1 MTNDGAE
8 RLRSA
13 WVKTHLNLI
22 FNLVLFVAFAAW
34 TFDRAAPKLML
45 GLDGNY
51 VHDFVDLYCTWWDFS
66 FSFTRDFIRTEG
78 SLPYTLNIWLV
89 PSYFTTLLFK
99 QLLDVRLVFVVVA
112 VELFVATYFCG
123 RMLRFDRVASLLAAW
138 IVPVAGLPFFQQPL
152 LYSYFI
158 LVPHLGDLLAL
169 TTIIC
174 ASALTLPLV
183 GWPQNLLVAFGIA
196 AMTILA
202 FFMNPVGVII
212 FGPAIFA
219 FGIGGVVLANLS
231 GRTWQYLGFVVLI
244 AAIVVASG
252 AITFSIGLSIF
263 SAPRFFTDE
272 MTTFQIGKEYISS
285 IFLTGFG
292 KVFVLGGLLGAIYQ
306 RWRSSSKIVLV
317 AAWVHVVLVT
327 LVLGGGFL
335 VVNLPRWSLP
345 SPIYLE
351 TALWPFHALFAS
363 ALFIKIV
370 DVVSVR
376 TKVGAFAHLL
386 PALLIA
392 AFVGCSLI
400 SSRDD
405 VEPDIWRTP
414 MKQNAITT
422 KLEQDISIRPGS
434 AFRGRVANFLGVS
447 SARGKDWLQYHVVDS
462 KILTSIGND
471 MRMVGPWHDQIPT
484 FQEYSP
490 TMSAQSYLMNS
501 RILTNGDRQIRNI
514 VVITKVDVDFLAAH
528 GIRYVLTEAPVAG
541 AQQVLSLNPGLP
553 EVPEILL
560 SEIGSPNLGN
570 YFPDKVTVVNN
581 IGDAIER
588 LKNPIDLRHEIILFE
603 PMTAEL
609 TSAATS
615 RFYLE
620 RNGDIHVVAESRGTS
635 LLLLPFEFSNC
646 EKIESISST
655 ARLVRANVSQT
666 AVLFTG
672 AADLR
677 ISYRFGPL
685 DGMWCRVRDS
695 LEFDRLGGRQAGSRF
710 PIQAGYAN

>member
-1 MTNDGAE
+1 MTNGGAE
-8 RLRSA
+8 LLRSVWA
-13 WVKTHLNLI
+13 KARINVI

-34 TFDRAAPKLML
+34 TFDRVAPKLML

-51 VHDFVDLYCTWWDFS
+51 VHDFVDLYRTWWDFS
-66 FSFTRDFIRTEG
+66 FSFARDFIRTEG
-78 SLPYTLNIWLV
+78 SLPYTLNTWLV
-89 PSYFTTLLFK
+89 PSYFVPLLIK
-99 QLLDVRLVFVVVA
+99 NLLDVSLVFVVVA
-112 VELFVATYFCG
+112 VELFIATYFCG
-123 RMLRFDRVASLLAAW
+123 NMLRFDRVASLLAAW
-138 IVPVAGLPFFQQPL
+138 IVPVASLPFFQQPL

-174 ASALTLPLV
+174 ASVLALPLL
-183 GWPQNLLVAFGIA
+183 GWPQNLLAAFGIA

-212 FGPAIFA
+212 FEPAIVA
-219 FGIGGVVLANLS
+219 FGIGGVVLASRS
-231 GRTWQYLGFVVLI
+231 GRTWRHLGLI
-244 AAIVVASG
+244 ALITAMVLASG
-252 AITFSIGLSIF
+252 AVLFSIGLSVF
-263 SAPRFFTDE
+263 SAPRFFTYE

-285 IFLTGFG
+285 AFLTGFG

-306 RWRSSSKIVLV
+306 FCMSPAKIVRT
-317 AAWVHVVLVT
+317 AASVHVVLVT
-327 LVLGGGFL
+327 LVLGGGL
-335 VVNLPRWSLP
+335 LIVHLPRWSFP
-345 SPIYLE
+345 SPIYME

-370 DVVSVR
+370 DVVSAI
-376 TKVGAFAHLL
+376 TKAGAAARAL
-386 PALLIA
+386 PALLVA
-392 AFVGCSLI
+392 AFVMCSLI
-400 SSRDD
+400 SSRGYVAPD
-405 VEPDIWRTP
+405 VWRIP

-422 KLEQDISIRPGS
+422 RLEQDISIRPGS
-434 AFRGRVANFLGVS
+434 AFRGRVANFLGVA

-471 MRMVGPWHDQIPT
+471 MRLVGPWHDQIPT

-514 VVITKVDVDFLAAH
+514 VVITKVNVDFLAAH
-528 GIRYVLTEAPVAG
+528 GVRYVLTEAPVAG
-541 AQQVLSLNPGLP
+541 AQQVLSLNPGLA

-560 SEIGSPNLGN
+560 SEIGSPNLGD
-570 YFPDKVTVVNN
+570 YFPDKVSVLDD

-588 LKNPIDLRHEIILFE
+588 LKRPIDLRHEIILFE
-603 PMTAEL
+603 PITAEL
-609 TSAATS
+609 TSVATS
-615 RFYLE
+615 RLYLE

-646 EKIESISST
+646 EKIETINST

-677 ISYRFGPL
+677 ISYRFGPS

-710 PIQAGYAN
+710 PIETGNFN